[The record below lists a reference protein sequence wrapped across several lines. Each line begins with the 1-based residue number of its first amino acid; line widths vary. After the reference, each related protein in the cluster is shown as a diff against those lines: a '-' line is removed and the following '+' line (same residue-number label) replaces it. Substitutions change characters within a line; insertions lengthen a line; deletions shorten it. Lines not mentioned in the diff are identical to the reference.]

1 MFVGRWEAVGARQ
14 GLCSEGERREQAL
27 PMKRGECTPARGLK
41 LIPQM
46 GASRSRIDMV
56 AEHPKNPGRY
66 VLAIECDGATYHS
79 SNTARD
85 RDRLRQQQL
94 ENLGWRFH
102 RIWSTDWFMRKEQEV
117 QRTLT
122 AFESAVKFADQLD
135 RGVALPNQDE
145 SNHRHTAPSSSARG
159 PRPGIP
165 VRPSIQQYCVGELAQ
180 LMRWIASDGQLRTDD
195 EIMDEMVATL
205 GFTRW
210 GARIES
216 AIRGAISRWR
226 AQI

>member
-1 MFVGRWEAVGARQ
+1 MDPQSALRTRVIVHTYNPHIGSFLPSLGSLTNQSLLGGRG
-14 GLCSEGERREQAL
+14 
-27 PMKRGECTPARGLK
+27 
-41 LIPQM
+41 
-46 GASRSRIDMV
+46 
-56 AEHPKNPGRY
+56 GRHCY
-66 VLAIECDGATYHS
+66 EI
-79 SNTARD
+79 RD

-102 RIWSTDWFMRKEQEV
+102 RIWSTDQFMRKEQEV

-122 AFESAVKFADQLD
+122 AFQSAVKFADQLD
-135 RGVALPNQDE
+135 RGVASPNQDE

-159 PRPGIP
+159 PRPGVP
-165 VRPSIQQYCVGELAQ
+165 VRPSIQQYSVGELAQ

-205 GFTRW
+205 GFSRR